1 MTRESAATFAAMPS
15 NVENNHRSYSAE
27 RVRLGTIK
35 PKGGKPRATRTISPL
50 LVRKTCESS
59 HPRLRSLNLSIPG
72 ARSRA
77 A

>member
-1 MTRESAATFAAMPS
+1 MTRESADTFAAMPS

-35 PKGGKPRATRTISPL
+35 TEGWDTTCYEDYYPL